1 MLSTCC
7 VQHVAAGG
15 LNRVTAEA
23 CFLSL
28 FWFYLWGKHRYTV
41 EAQMSQFYDCKI
53 VLYAAKCCCLLIYL
67 NHVNKVHSAKKRNGL
82 ENEANTFQYS
92 FNCSAS
98 VQWEE
103 VHTDLIPALCHVGL
117 LLWIIHSCN
126 PDTYSLHKNV
136 LHTVCTR
143 ASAQRP
149 SQPRWLPTSAEVP
162 SNEA

>member
-28 FWFYLWGKHRYTV
+28 IWFYLWGKHRYTV

-103 VHTDLIPALCHVGL
+103 VHTDLIPAMWVYSCGL
-117 LLWIIHSCN
+117 YTAAILTHI
-126 PDTYSLHKNV
+126 SLHKNV

-149 SQPRWLPTSAEVP
+149 SQPRWLPTSAEAP